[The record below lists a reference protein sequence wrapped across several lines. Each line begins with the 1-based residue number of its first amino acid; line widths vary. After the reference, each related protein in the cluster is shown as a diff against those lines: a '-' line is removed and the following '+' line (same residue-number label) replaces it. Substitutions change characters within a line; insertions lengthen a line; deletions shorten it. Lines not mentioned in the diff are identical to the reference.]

1 MDPLERS
8 FKTEIAISSICK
20 DAAYLLH
27 ILWNCMAMK
36 KKQQY
41 LWLHKVSLTESSN
54 GLYVKKVIKSLLLVT
69 EKQLIMCLP
78 KNF

>member
-1 MDPLERS
+1 
-8 FKTEIAISSICK
+8 
-20 DAAYLLH
+20 
-27 ILWNCMAMK
+27 MAMK